1 MVDGI
6 QKRELLSRLKEY
18 RHIED
23 DKLGQAIISN
33 FLDTGMLEDKEKTIS
48 LAGFKVEFSDEQ
60 LALMDKINQMY
71 SEAGV
76 ETIKNEEIY
85 EFVGDKNVASALQA
99 ELVSQGKIFKLDASY
114 FIDTKAWGEAVTAGR
129 ELGSEKP
136 DGFTLA
142 EYRDKLE
149 ISRKFASVLLSA
161 LDKYGITVFNGE
173 RRKAIK

>member
-1 MVDGI
+1 
-6 QKRELLSRLKEY
+6 
-18 RHIED
+18 
-23 DKLGQAIISN
+23 
-33 FLDTGMLEDKEKTIS
+33 
-48 LAGFKVEFSDEQ
+48 
-60 LALMDKINQMY
+60 MDKINQMY

-114 FIDTKAWGEAVTAGR
+114 FIDTKAWGEAVAAGR

-173 RRKAIK
+173 CRKAIK